1 MQTIDRLPTLRRPCG
16 DGRSIDDSPI
26 SRTSERFLQ
35 YAQNMRAVTWKNAG
49 RPGADNGQYT
59 CGFSRDRP
67 MFPAKF
73 MQKSGSSSVIAFCR
87 AVLSFEPDLWCG
99 ALDLLR

>member
-1 MQTIDRLPTLRRPCG
+1 MAVPSMIR
-16 DGRSIDDSPI
+16 PI

-49 RPGADNGQYT
+49 RPGADNGQYI

-67 MFPAKF
+67 MFPVKF
-73 MQKSGSSSVIAFCR
+73 MQKSGSSPVIAFCR
-87 AVLSFEPDLWCG
+87 AVLSF
-99 ALDLLR
+99 